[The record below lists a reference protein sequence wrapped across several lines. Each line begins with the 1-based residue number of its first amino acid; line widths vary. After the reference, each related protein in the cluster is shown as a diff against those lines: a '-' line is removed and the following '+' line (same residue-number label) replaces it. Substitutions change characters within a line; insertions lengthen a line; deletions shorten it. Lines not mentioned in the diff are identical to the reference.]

1 MFAFIVR
8 QKKTCRTI
16 ATFLFP
22 LLPTLLPFFLTS
34 FPSALVSCH
43 STSFH
48 LSSGHPYSF
57 ITFVLSVGKFKL
69 LDEDRDVRDPVQYF
83 SSVEEVA
90 GVFPDRV
97 FVMETITFSVKVSI
111 IQTVRL
117 YCILPMIIYDIHVC
131 MCALQVVSG
140 EFSEDSEPYSFTLQ
154 AGDELSLMGKAEL
167 LCATPSKE
175 KTGLSALLRRLGK
188 TPRSK

>member
-1 MFAFIVR
+1 M
-8 QKKTCRTI
+8 
-16 ATFLFP
+16 
-22 LLPTLLPFFLTS
+22 
-34 FPSALVSCH
+34 
-43 STSFH
+43 
-48 LSSGHPYSF
+48 
-57 ITFVLSVGKFKL
+57 
-69 LDEDRDVRDPVQYF
+69 QYF

-97 FVMETITFSVKVSI
+97 FVMEMITFSVKVCGSVMGH
-111 IQTVRL
+111 IQFVWSDNMEPQRFVW
-117 YCILPMIIYDIHVC
+117 CV
-131 MCALQVVSG
+131 LQVVSG

-188 TPRSK
+188 TPRSESCQTCIRLSIH